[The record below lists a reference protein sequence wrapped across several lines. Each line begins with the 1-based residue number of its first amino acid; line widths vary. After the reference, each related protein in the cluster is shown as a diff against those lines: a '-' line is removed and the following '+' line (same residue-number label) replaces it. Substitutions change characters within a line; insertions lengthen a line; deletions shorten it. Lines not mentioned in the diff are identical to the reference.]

1 MFAFRSHREERVVAQ
16 TPPPGYHSV
25 TPYLAV
31 DGAAEAIDWYGRAF
45 GASEVMRMEHGGKI
59 GHAEIRI
66 GNSHVMLADEH
77 PEMNHIG
84 PKTRGGATASFMIY
98 LDDVDSAFRTAIEA
112 GATELR
118 PVSDQFYGDRAGTL
132 ADPFGHVWT
141 LATHVE
147 DVPEE
152 EMERRM
158 AESSKES
165 EPAE

>member
-1 MFAFRSHREERVVAQ
+1 MTVKPIPE
-16 TPPPGYHSV
+16 GYHSV

-31 DGAAEAIDWYGRAF
+31 DGAGAAIDWYVRAL
-45 GASEVMRMEHGGKI
+45 GATELFRMEHGGKI
-59 GHAEIRI
+59 GHAEIKI
-66 GNSHVMLADEH
+66 GDSHVMLADEH

-98 LDDVDSAFRTAIEA
+98 LEDVDAAFRRALDA
-112 GATELR
+112 GATELQ
-118 PVSDQFYGDRAGTL
+118 PLDDKFYGDRAGTL

-147 DVPEE
+147 DVAPE

-158 AESSKES
+158 QAFSDGAK
-165 EPAE
+165 EPA